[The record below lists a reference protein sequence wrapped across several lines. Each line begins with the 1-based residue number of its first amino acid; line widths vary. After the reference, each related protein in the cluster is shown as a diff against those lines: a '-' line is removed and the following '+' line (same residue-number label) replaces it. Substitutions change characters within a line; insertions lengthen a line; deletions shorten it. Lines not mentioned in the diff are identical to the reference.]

1 MPAYYPTIEPQ
12 NKKKN
17 TRKSE
22 ILTEPVTGPSAWT
35 PAELA
40 ADDGW
45 IYPLG
50 AAEIAELEAAVEEV
64 GEKG

>member
-1 MPAYYPTIEPQ
+1 MCRRITLQLSHKTKI
-12 NKKKN
+12 KD
-17 TRKSE
+17 TRMSE

-45 IYPLG
+45 IYPLVRG
-50 AAEIAELEAAVEEV
+50 H
-64 GEKG
+64 

>member
-1 MPAYYPTIEPQ
+1 M
-12 NKKKN
+12 
-17 TRKSE
+17 SE

-45 IYPLG
+45 IIL
-50 AAEIAELEAAVEEV
+50 
-64 GEKG
+64 